1 MNNPLLSIMGV
12 ARSGGNYSQMIRNL
26 AMRDPQIGQA
36 MQMIQGKTPDQLKQM
51 AMNMAKE
58 RGVSVEDVA
67 RGLGLM

>member
-12 ARSGGNYSQMIRNL
+12 ARSGGNYNQMIRNL

-51 AMNMAKE
+51 AINMAKE

>member
-12 ARSGGNYSQMIRNL
+12 VRSGGNYNQMIRNL

-67 RGLGLM
+67 RGIGLM

>member
-1 MNNPLLSIMGV
+1 MNNPLLSIMSA
-12 ARSGGNYSQMIRNL
+12 ARSGRNYNQMIRNL
-26 AMRDPQIGQA
+26 AMNDPQIGQA